1 MSNPVASDTLSR
13 ICADK
18 RRHVARRRAER
29 PLAAVEAAALAAS
42 PPRGFADR
50 LAGAVAAGRYGLI
63 AEIKKASPSKGLI
76 RTDFDPATLARA
88 YRDGGATCLSVLTDE
103 PYFQGHD
110 DYLLTAR
117 AAVDLPVLRK
127 DFMLAPYQ
135 IIESRALGADC
146 VLLIMAALSDDEARE
161 LWDAATTWKMDVLVE
176 VHDAAELERALRL
189 PARLIGVNNRNLKT
203 LSVDLR
209 TTEQLAPRI
218 PADRM
223 LVAESGLSSP
233 SDLARMK
240 RVGASIFLIGESLM
254 REDDVAAATRRL
266 LTPTPDAEKRTA

>member
-127 DFMLAPYQ
+127 DFMLATYQ